1 MSNKA
6 FDALRLVGEI
16 IIPAVATFYAA
27 VGAIWGWPYIEGIT
41 GTLAAVTVLIG
52 AIVNGLRRL
61 YNKNMEEKNEEDISE
76 SEQSDGE

>member
-6 FDALRLVGEI
+6 FDALRLIGEI
-16 IIPAVATFYAA
+16 IIPAIATFYAA

-52 AIVNGLRRL
+52 AIVNGLRKI
-61 YNKNMEEKNEEDISE
+61 YNKNMEEKNEENILE
-76 SEQSDGE
+76 SEQSDGK

>member
-6 FDALRLVGEI
+6 FDILRLVGEI
-16 IIPAVATFYAA
+16 IIPAIATFYAA

-52 AIVNGLRRL
+52 AIVNGLRRM
-61 YNKNMEEKNEEDISE
+61 YNKKEENN
-76 SEQSDGE
+76 EQSEGKDP

>member
-6 FDALRLVGEI
+6 FDALRLIGEI

-27 VGAIWGWPYIEGIT
+27 VGAIWGWPYCDGIT

-52 AIVNGLRRL
+52 AIVNGLRKL
-61 YNKNMEEKNEEDISE
+61 YNKNMEEKDEEDISE
-76 SEQSDGE
+76 SQ

>member
-6 FDALRLVGEI
+6 FDILRLVGEI
-16 IIPAVATFYAA
+16 IIPAIATFYAA

-52 AIVNGLRRL
+52 AIVNGLRRM
-61 YNKNMEEKNEEDISE
+61 YNKKEENN
-76 SEQSDGE
+76 EQSEGEDP